1 MSMLLKNVLSKT
13 GQTIALASALLCS
26 TYAALGEELK
36 IGPKGEALTVTAS
49 PKLAAKVP
57 DAFKGASLKIAT
69 DPSSPPYTYYQ
80 ADGQT
85 LVGSDIDFGNAIA
98 AKLGLKAEWA
108 AVKFPGIIAA
118 IEAKRFDTAL
128 TGMGDTPAREQKL
141 DFVDYSTDGNAIVV
155 LKDNPLGI
163 KKIGDLCGKHVAVLQ
178 GSVMQ
183 GLVEK
188 QNGSCSDKIDIQVF
202 QDVNQAL
209 LQVRTKRADATMYQY
224 GVAAYVIQTSPDAA
238 GLVVLAF
245 EQYGTGYNAM
255 PFRKSDAALRDAV
268 QAALSE
274 MKADGSYEKILTA
287 WGMQANG
294 LDKITVNDGLR
305 FNQPSN

>member
-1 MSMLLKNVLSKT
+1 VSILSTIGK
-13 GQTIALASALLCS
+13 TIALTSALLGG
-26 TYAALGEELK
+26 TLAASAADLK
-36 IGPKGEALTVTAS
+36 IGPNGTPLTIDASTA
-49 PKLAAKVP
+49 LAAKLP
-57 DAFKGASLKIAT
+57 AALKGGTLKIAT

-85 LVGSDIDFGNAIA
+85 LIGSDIDLGNAVA
-98 AKLGLKAEWA
+98 AKLGLKAEWS

-128 TGMGDTPAREQKL
+128 SGMGDTPAREQKL
-141 DFVDYSTDGNAIVV
+141 DFVDYSTDGNALVV
-155 LKDNPLGI
+155 LKSNPLGI
-163 KKIGDLCGKHVAVLQ
+163 KTITDLCGKHVAVLQ

-188 QNGSCSDKIDIQVF
+188 QDAKCTDKIDIQVF
-202 QDVNQAL
+202 QDINQAL

-224 GVAAYVIQTSPDAA
+224 GVAAYIIQTSPDAA
-238 GLVVLAF
+238 GLEVLAF
-245 EQYGTGYNAM
+245 EQYGTGYNAI
-255 PFRKSDAALRDAV
+255 PFRKSDSELRDAV
-268 QAALSE
+268 QAALTE
-274 MKADGSYEKILTA
+274 MKADGSYEKILSA

>member
-1 MSMLLKNVLSKT
+1 MNWFPPTLRSL
-13 GQTIALASALLCS
+13 ALATVLLGGVQ
-26 TYAALGEELK
+26 AATAADLK
-36 IGPKGEALTVTAS
+36 IGPNGTGLTVAPS
-49 PKLAAKVP
+49 PELAKKVP
-57 DAFKGASLKIAT
+57 AKLKGSLKIAT

-85 LVGSDIDFGNAIA
+85 LMGADIDLGNAVA
-98 AKLGLKAEWA
+98 AKLGLTPQWS

-118 IEAKRFDTAL
+118 IEAERFDTAL

-155 LKDNPLGI
+155 KKGNALGI
-163 KKIGDLCGKHVAVLQ
+163 KTIADLCGRHVAVLQ
-178 GSVMQ
+178 RRVMQ
-183 GLVEK
+183 GLVEQQDAK
-188 QNGSCSDKIDIQVF
+188 CTQKIDIQVF
-202 QDVNQAL
+202 QDINQAL
-209 LQVRTKRADATMYQY
+209 LQVRTGRADATMYQY
-224 GVAAYVIQTSPDAA
+224 GVAAYIIQTSPDAA
-238 GLVVLAF
+238 DLEVLAF

-255 PFRKSDAALRDAV
+255 PFRKADSALRDAV
-268 QAALSE
+268 QAALTE
-274 MKADGSYEKILTA
+274 MKADGTYGKILSA

>member
-1 MSMLLKNVLSKT
+1 MNMLSKTNILVKT
-13 GQTIALASALLCS
+13 GQTIALASALLYG

-36 IGPKGEALTVTAS
+36 IGPKGETLAVAAS
-49 PKLAAKVP
+49 PELAAKLP
-57 DAFKGASLKIAT
+57 EAFKTGATLKIAT

-85 LVGSDIDFGNAIA
+85 LVGSDIDLGNAIA

-128 TGMGDTPAREQKL
+128 TGMGDTPAREKKL

-188 QNGSCSDKIDIQVF
+188 QNESCTGKIDIQVF

-224 GVAAYVIQTSPDAA
+224 GVAAYVIETSPDAA
-238 GLVVLAF
+238 GLEVLAF

-255 PFRKSDAALRDAV
+255 PFRKSDTALR

-274 MKADGSYEKILTA
+274 MRSDGSYEKILTA

-294 LDKITVNDGLR
+294 LGKITVNDGLR

>member
-1 MSMLLKNVLSKT
+1 MT
-13 GQTIALASALLCS
+13 GLASTLRNLMLVSTLLGGVH
-26 TYAALGEELK
+26 AAAAADLK
-36 IGPKGEALTVTAS
+36 IGPNGTPLAVTAA
-49 PKLAAKVP
+49 PELAAKVP
-57 DAFKGASLKIAT
+57 EKFKSALKIAT

-85 LVGSDIDFGNAIA
+85 LMGADIDLGNAVA
-98 AKLGLKAEWA
+98 AKLGLTPEWS

-118 IEAKRFDTAL
+118 IEAERFDTAL

-155 LKDNPLGI
+155 KKGNALGI
-163 KKIGDLCGKHVAVLQ
+163 KTIADLCGKRVAVLQ

-183 GLVEK
+183 GLVEQQDAK
-188 QNGSCSDKIDIQVF
+188 CAAKIDIQVF
-202 QDVNQAL
+202 QDINQAL
-209 LQVRTKRADATMYQY
+209 LQVRTGRADATMYQY
-224 GVAAYVIQTSPDAA
+224 GVAAYIIQTSPDAA
-238 GLVVLAF
+238 DLEVLAF

-255 PFRKSDAALRDAV
+255 PFRKADTALRDAV
-268 QAALSE
+268 QAALTAL
-274 MKADGSYEKILTA
+274 KADGSYEKILTA

-294 LDKITVNDGLR
+294 LEKITVNDGLR

>member
-1 MSMLLKNVLSKT
+1 MSILTTV
-13 GQTIALASALLCS
+13 GRAIALASALLGG
-26 TYAALGEELK
+26 TYAAAAADLK
-36 IGPKGEALTVTAS
+36 IGPDGAALSVGAS
-49 PKLAAKVP
+49 ADLAGKVP
-57 DAFKGASLKIAT
+57 DAFKDGTLKIAT

-85 LVGSDIDFGNAIA
+85 LIGSDIDLGNAVA
-98 AKLGLKAEWA
+98 AKLGLKAEWS

-155 LKDNPLGI
+155 LKGNPLAI
-163 KKIGDLCGKHVAVLQ
+163 KTIADLCGKHVAVLQ

-188 QNGSCSDKIDIQVF
+188 QDGKCTDKKIDIQVF
-202 QDVNQAL
+202 QDINQAL

-238 GLVVLAF
+238 GLEVLAF

-255 PFRKSDAALRDAV
+255 PFRKSDSALRDAV
-268 QAALSE
+268 QAALTE
-274 MKADGSYEKILTA
+274 MKADGSYDKILTA

-294 LDKITVNDGLR
+294 LEKITVNDGLR

>member
-1 MSMLLKNVLSKT
+1 MNGLSSTLRSLMLVST
-13 GQTIALASALLCS
+13 LLGGIHV
-26 TYAALGEELK
+26 AAAADLK
-36 IGPKGEALTVTAS
+36 IGPNGTPLAVTAS
-49 PKLAAKVP
+49 PELAAKVP
-57 DAFKGASLKIAT
+57 DKFKGGLKIAT

-85 LVGSDIDFGNAIA
+85 LMGSDIDLGNAIA
-98 AKLGLKAEWA
+98 AKLGLSPEWS

-118 IEAKRFDTAL
+118 IEAERFDTAL

-155 LKDNPLGI
+155 KKGNALGI
-163 KKIGDLCGKHVAVLQ
+163 KTIADLCGKRVAVLQ

-183 GLVEK
+183 GLVEQQDAK
-188 QNGSCSDKIDIQVF
+188 CGEKIDIQVF
-202 QDVNQAL
+202 QDINQAL
-209 LQVRTKRADATMYQY
+209 LQVRTGRADATMYQY
-224 GVAAYVIQTSPDAA
+224 GVAAYIIQTSPDAA
-238 GLVVLAF
+238 DLEVLAF

-255 PFRKSDAALRDAV
+255 PFRKSDTALRDAV
-268 QAALSE
+268 QAALIE
-274 MKADGSYEKILTA
+274 MQADGSYEKILTA

-294 LDKITVNDGLR
+294 LEKITVNDGLR